1 MRGLRRG
8 LRPEAQRCALLRRA
22 LPLAGAPAEVG
33 AQGGAAMRLPGMAE
47 TAARLAFALA
57 PAVLLGL
64 GFWLAA
70 WLILRSLVA
79 W

>member
-1 MRGLRRG
+1 
-8 LRPEAQRCALLRRA
+8 
-22 LPLAGAPAEVG
+22 
-33 AQGGAAMRLPGMAE
+33 MRLPGMAE

>member
-1 MRGLRRG
+1 MRGLRGG
-8 LRPEAQRCALLRRA
+8 LRPEAQRCSVLRRA
-22 LPLAGAPAEVG
+22 LPLAGAPAEG
-33 AQGGAAMRLPGMAE
+33 IPQGWPAVRRPGIAE
-47 TAARLAFALA
+47 TAVRLAFALA

-64 GFWLAA
+64 GFWFAA